1 MANGYGVEPSAAAWT
16 ACNCAVL
23 AASFTNPLANFVIKL
38 SWEWAT
44 ADPSGI
50 GFDDPDP
57 VLNLT
62 GVHA

>member
-1 MANGYGVEPSAAAWT
+1 MANGYGVEPSAAARS
-16 ACNCAVL
+16 ACDGAVL
-23 AASFTNPLANFVIKL
+23 AATIANPLANFVIKL
-38 SWEWAT
+38 SWEWST